1 MLIQHTNKPTK
12 SMPKYVCFLL
22 LFFLQP
28 PSLLT
33 TPDVVECIAGPQST
47 ATLQDTIIAMTS
59 SHVRNVSRITSGGL
73 RREARTLHF
82 ELEAH
87 CHETRSPASHMKA
100 RMLFVHSRDSVVLS
114 KRQALRNSISR
125 SVWIMCMFWWKRG
138 KDEMVRE
145 KLTERARTCEK
156 ERRRENAKTTHIQV
170 QNYNKNKILPVIS
183 LRYTLVTQSILC
195 YVFFTCVATVYH

>member
-1 MLIQHTNKPTK
+1 MLQHTSKPTK
-12 SMPKYVCFLL
+12 SMPKDVWLFPLSL
-22 LFFLQP
+22 SLFFFFLQP

-33 TPDVVECIAGPQST
+33 TPDVVECIAGLQST

-73 RREARTLHF
+73 RREARTLQF

-87 CHETRSPASHMKA
+87 CHETRSPALHLKSGT
-100 RMLFVHSRDSVVLS
+100 LFVHNRDPVVLS
-114 KRQALRNSISR
+114 KGQALRNSISHF
-125 SVWIMCMFWWKRG
+125 VWIMCLFWWKRG

-156 ERRRENAKTTHIQV
+156 GRNKKRKCSDDDSHSSAKLQLQQT
-170 QNYNKNKILPVIS
+170 PAS
-183 LRYTLVTQSILC
+183 
-195 YVFFTCVATVYH
+195 YVS